1 MDTLNKNR
9 QRIDAL
15 DAQIMTLLDERFRL
29 SEAIGKTKKN
39 NDRQVSDPAR
49 ETFILDKAAAYEH
62 EASIRALYQSLF
74 ELSKKLQK
82 KG

>member
-1 MDTLNKNR
+1 MDTLNKKR

-15 DAQIMTLLDERFRL
+15 DAQIMTLLDERFTL
-29 SEAIGKTKKN
+29 SEAIGKTKSASNQAITDSK
-39 NDRQVSDPAR
+39 R
-49 ETFILDKAAAYEH
+49 ETSILDKAAAYEH
-62 EASIRALYQSLF
+62 ASSIKALYEALF

>member
-1 MDTLNKNR
+1 MDTIGKKRR
-9 QRIDAL
+9 QIDAL

-29 SEAIGKTKKN
+29 SEAIGKAKN
-39 NDRQVSDPAR
+39 DSNSVIADPSR
-49 ETFILDKAAAYEH
+49 EADILDKAAAYEH
-62 EASIRALYQSLF
+62 AASIRTLYITLF